1 MANSWSITINQLQDG
16 TLTFTPDVP
25 GAHVDQPL
33 GVFSRDDV
41 TWNNRTNHEIAL
53 QQRAPPVAPPNP
65 SLIPFDSI
73 PAGSVSN
80 PIFNVNLP
88 KGTTAFGYSASI
100 VPAKP
105 GASPKKSSPHSAL
118 VFWIMVVNDP
128 NS

>member
-1 MANSWSITINQLQDG
+1 MRTVPWRSSWSITINQLPDG

-25 GAHVDQPL
+25 GTHVDQPL
-33 GVFSRDDV
+33 GVNTHDNV

-53 QQRAPPVAPPNP
+53 QQRAPPNP

-80 PIFNVNLP
+80 PIFNVDLP
-88 KGTTAFGYSASI
+88 ANVMVFGYSASI

-118 VFWIMVVNDP
+118 VFWIMV
-128 NS
+128 S